1 MSHGSGD
8 KDSLHKRLMDL
19 AAEGATL
26 QNMAALFTLLPNL
39 EAALRPSQV
48 AQDAEA
54 AIIEHNAGCEA
65 SCKAQR
71 PGIHGQGCGYQNA
84 DGGLIYKGRN
94 CPHCPLDWKIDF
106 ALSPRVAPSQAVECD
121 YTGGWCVRNVCQE
134 SKNCQAVSEFVPL
147 VNAAA
152 RSHIAPFCLE
162 PREVEALLDWH
173 HMMTDAAC
181 QSDQFNAEAE
191 HRTRY
196 RAIEKMRTL
205 AVSTPAPSA
214 NGDPRPYG
222 AGFPP
227 SSTEPTW
234 DQLDAIVRE
243 HDLKTRSLM
252 DTAELIWRLSAIG
265 EKTDG

>member
-1 MSHGSGD
+1 MSEESTARP
-8 KDSLHKRLMDL
+8 SLGEKLTKPTQVGNTIIEAGCLVSTLVGRAEREYEYQHTPEAIAERQKRLRQFVN
-19 AAEGATL
+19 AAAGAAHLPPGAGTFDGE
-26 QNMAALFTLLPNL
+26 AHGLF
-39 EAALRPSQV
+39 A
-48 AQDAEA
+48 
-54 AIIEHNAGCEA
+54 
-65 SCKAQR
+65 
-71 PGIHGQGCGYQNA
+71 
-84 DGGLIYKGRN
+84 
-94 CPHCPLDWKIDF
+94 

-134 SKNCQAVSEFVPL
+134 SKNCQAISEFVPL